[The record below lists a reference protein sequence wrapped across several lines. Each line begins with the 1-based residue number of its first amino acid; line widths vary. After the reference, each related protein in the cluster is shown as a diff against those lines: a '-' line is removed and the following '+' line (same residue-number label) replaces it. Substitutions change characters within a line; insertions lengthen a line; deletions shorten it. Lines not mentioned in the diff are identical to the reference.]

1 MRRILPLLALALLS
15 LAFAPAP
22 FPKSRNTDSTKEDM
36 KAMQGE
42 WAGQFADSALIT
54 IVGDRM
60 VYTSDYGWKFTLNAK
75 TTPKRIEAFGFG
87 PGLAGKTH
95 LGIYRLEKDKLTI
108 CWRLNSAGKLDWPVS
123 DNPVQK
129 DVWLQVF
136 KRQKP

>member
-1 MRRILPLLALALLS
+1 MRRVLLLIVVLS
-15 LAFAPAP
+15 LAFAPIP
-22 FPKSRNTDSTKEDM
+22 KPKSRKTDSTKEDL

-42 WAGQFADSALIT
+42 WAEQFADSTLIT

-75 TTPKRIEAFGFG
+75 TTPKRIESFGVG
-87 PGLAGKTH
+87 PRLGGKTR

-108 CWRLNSAGKLDWPVS
+108 CWRLDSVGKPDWPVS
-123 DNPVQK
+123 FDPAQK

-136 KRQKP
+136 ERVKP